1 MNHELFFMN
10 KVDSLGMTN
19 FQYNRHV
26 LSSKLLKQTIMT
38 YGSALICHQ
47 YSEMIQF
54 NTASFIYM
62 SHSHSAVL
70 GWPLSW
76 HVPVQSLNHHR
87 LIISSLM
94 ISWATIHWWSLGQQL
109 VLDEVIMMGSL
120 QSFLSLLYPNSL
132 LVRPSILNATSR
144 FTISNMFWVNEKCN
158 IGSGHALWK
167 YLTLFVLEQH
177 LGRLNTAF
185 WITFIHIL

>member
-26 LSSKLLKQTIMT
+26 LSSKLLKQTIIT
-38 YGSALICHQ
+38 FGSALICHQ

-62 SHSHSAVL
+62 SHLHSAVL

-76 HVPVQSLNHHR
+76 YLPFHNHSSSLT
-87 LIISSLM
+87 ISSLR
-94 ISWATIHWWSLGQQL
+94 SLGQQFFDDL
-109 VLDEVIMMGSL
+109 SSNSLSWVIMMEIMRLFG
-120 QSFLSLLYPNSL
+120 SLLYPKT
-132 LVRPSILNATSR
+132 VRPSILNALMCQLPDSQ
-144 FTISNMFWVNEKCN
+144 
-158 IGSGHALWK
+158 
-167 YLTLFVLEQH
+167 YLMC
-177 LGRLNTAF
+177 RSK
-185 WITFIHIL
+185 WILQYW